1 MTWYRIF
8 QEPENDNYQEIDE
21 PDFSISTIPSPH
33 SPLLNKIQYDLIL
46 QWIICPFLKQK
57 EGLCYQVPIH
67 TPEIQT
73 YILNHVAGHFNTVQG
88 IYENQKLTMIRL
100 SELKLATQNY
110 FQDKKENMQ
119 LSPIV
124 NDFYM
129 RKDLGSETKGAIDC
143 ENVEIMIREFR
154 NLCRVEFNE
163 MDDSLWKFFKE
174 THLYFDGNIIVVPQ
188 NWLFSDELLTSE
200 TLAYFSRFAH
210 RIILTINK
218 TNNHVRAVEL
228 RVEHSL

>member
-1 MTWYRIF
+1 MPWYSVL
-8 QEPENDNYQEIDE
+8 QEPENDSFQEIDE
-21 PDFSISTIPSPH
+21 PDFSISTLPSTN
-33 SPLLNKIQYDLIL
+33 SPAWNRIKDDLIL
-46 QWIICPFLKQK
+46 QWIICPFFKKK
-57 EGLCYQVPIH
+57 EGLCYQIPIH
-67 TPEIQT
+67 TPDIQT
-73 YILNHVAGHFNTVQG
+73 YVLNHVAGHFNTVQG

-110 FQDKKENMQ
+110 FQDKKENMK
-119 LSPIV
+119 LISPIV
-124 NDFYM
+124 SDFYM
-129 RKDLGSETKGAIDC
+129 RKDLGSQTKGAIDC

-154 NLCRVEFNE
+154 NLCKVEFDE

-174 THLYFDGNIIVVPQ
+174 THLDFDGNIVLVPQ
-188 NWLFSDELLTSE
+188 NWLFSDELLTST

-228 RVEHSL
+228 R